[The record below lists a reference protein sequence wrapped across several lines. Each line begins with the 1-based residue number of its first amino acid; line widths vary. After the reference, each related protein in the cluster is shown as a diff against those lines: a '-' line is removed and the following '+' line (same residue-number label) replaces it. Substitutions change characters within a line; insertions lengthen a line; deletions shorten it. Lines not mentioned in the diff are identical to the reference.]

1 MKKVEVTIEMETTP
15 GRIIQAFTDSNM
27 LRDWWG
33 VERSLIEKRNGG
45 AYVIAWNITDKG
57 FGYVSTGII
66 NQYDANGLL
75 DIDNFIYLNPERS
88 ILGGM
93 KLTVHAKEKNGKSEL
108 YLCQSNYQ
116 TGEDWDWYYE
126 AVKQAWPVVAKTLKE
141 YLEK

>member
-1 MKKVEVTIEMETTP
+1 MKKVEVTIDIETTP
-15 GRIIQAFTDSNM
+15 FRIIQAFTDSNM

-66 NQYDANGLL
+66 HEYSVKGVL
-75 DIDNFIYLNPERS
+75 DIDNFTYLNPEKA

-93 KLTVHAKEKNGKSEL
+93 KLTVNVKEKNGKSEL

-116 TGEDWDWYYE
+116 TGKDWAWYYE
-126 AVKQAWPVVAKTLKE
+126 AVKQAWPAVAKTLKD